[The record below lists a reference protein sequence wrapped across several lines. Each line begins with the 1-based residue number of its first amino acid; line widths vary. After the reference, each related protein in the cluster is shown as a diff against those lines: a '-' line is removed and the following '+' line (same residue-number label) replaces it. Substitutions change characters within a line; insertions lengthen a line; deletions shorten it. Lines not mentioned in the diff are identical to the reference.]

1 MLELSTVVE
10 RLIAEHAPRVRAVLD
25 GTGPAYYDLAGGVA
39 AHRAGNGPCR
49 IGDRWYG
56 IITAA
61 WTTAVLRVEPNGT
74 IAVGTLGEECF
85 APYQAIRRLLD
96 DSGAKKDGPTR
107 FAMLKSL
114 YREASRATEP
124 DCVVVPTCPC
134 CSTHPHPAHGLTRCT
149 GCGTWYR
156 AGASDKPWVAV
167 YGDESGAYFRGLT
180 SPLGVIP
187 RGYKD
192 YTEWSEV
199 ILGPVHFDRRVRLA
213 MTVSGLRGGRAVDVG
228 CATGAMAAALS
239 RHGFVAH
246 GVDLSPYCV
255 REAEARHTT
264 ATFETGTVSDVDG
277 PVELLTYLDVLEHL
291 GDPRAELE
299 TVHGVLA
306 RDGVL
311 LLELPN
317 QASADAEVL
326 GTDYLLPEHLFFF
339 APDGIRR
346 LLDSCG
352 FDVLDV
358 RTVHDSYFRLPDVV
372 GEPYA
377 GELAENGRG
386 ERLLVVAR
394 RR

>member
-25 GTGPAYYDLAGGVA
+25 GTGPAYYDLADGVA
-39 AHRAGNGPCR
+39 AHRAGNGPCQ
-49 IGDRWYG
+49 IGERWYG

-61 WTTAVLRVEPNGT
+61 WTTAVLRVEPNGA
-74 IAVGTLGEECF
+74 IAIGTRGEQSFE
-85 APYQAIRRLLD
+85 PYQAIRRLID
-96 DSGAKKDGPTR
+96 DIGGKQDGPSR
-107 FAMLKSL
+107 LQLLKDL
-114 YREASRATEP
+114 YRQASRAKEP
-124 DCVVVPTCPC
+124 EYTTVPTCPC
-134 CSTHPHPAHGLTRCT
+134 CSTDPHPAYGLSRCG

-156 AGASDKPWVAV
+156 AGASDEAWAGV
-167 YGDESGAYFRGLT
+167 YRDRSGVYFRGLAD
-180 SPLGVIP
+180 PVGVVP

-199 ILGPVHFDRRVRLA
+199 ILGPVHFDRRVRLV
-213 MTVSGLRGGRAVDVG
+213 MRVSGLRGGRAVDVG
-228 CATGAMAAALS
+228 CATGAMAAALA

-255 REAEARHTT
+255 REAEDRYAG
-264 ATFETGTVSDVDG
+264 ATFAAGTVSDVDG
-277 PVELLTYLDVLEHL
+277 PVELVTYLDVFEHVS
-291 GDPRAELE
+291 DPRAELAAVRE
-299 TVHGVLA
+299 LLA
-306 RDGVL
+306 KGGVL

-326 GTDYLLPEHLFFF
+326 GTDYLLDEHMFFHV
-339 APDGIRR
+339 PTGIRR

-358 RTVHDSYFRLPDVV
+358 RTAHDSYFRVQDVV

-377 GELAENGRG
+377 RGLAESGRG
-386 ERLLVVAR
+386 ERLVVVAR

>member
-1 MLELSTVVE
+1 MVE

-25 GTGPAYYDLAGGVA
+25 GTGPSYYDLAGGVA
-39 AHRAGNGPCR
+39 VHRSGNGPCR

-74 IAVGTLGEECF
+74 IVIGTLSEQSF
-85 APYQAIRRLLD
+85 TPYQAIRRLID
-96 DSGAKKDGPTR
+96 ETGADKDGPTR
-107 FAMLKSL
+107 LALVKDL
-114 YREASRATEP
+114 YRQASRAREP
-124 DCVVVPTCPC
+124 ECAPVPTCPC
-134 CSTHPHPAHGLTRCT
+134 CSADPYPARGLSRCA

-156 AGASDKPWVAV
+156 AGATDEAWAAV
-167 YGDESGAYFRGLT
+167 YGDESGAYFRGLV
-180 SPLGVIP
+180 PP
-187 RGYKD
+187 RGYQD

-228 CATGAMAAALS
+228 CATGAMAAALA

-255 REAEARHTT
+255 REAAARHTC
-264 ATFETGTVSDVDG
+264 ATFATGTVSDVDG
-277 PVELLTYLDVLEHL
+277 PVELVTYLDVLEHVS
-291 GDPRAELE
+291 DPRAELAA
-299 TVHGVLA
+299 VRDVLVRGGA
-306 RDGVL
+306 L

-317 QASADAEVL
+317 QASADAEIL
-326 GTDYLLPEHLFFF
+326 GTDYLIAEHLFFHV
-339 APDGIRR
+339 PGGIRR
-346 LLDSCG
+346 LLEGSG

-358 RTVHDSYFRLPDVV
+358 RTVHNSFFRVQDVV

-377 GELAENGRG
+377 GELAESGRG
-386 ERLLVVAR
+386 ERLLAVAR